1 MIGSRATAVLAVSAL
16 LANSAFAQ
24 PRQPSARDRQIA
36 SDLVKKAIA
45 RSNAGDHSGAIDIYL
60 QAYTIVPNSIL
71 LSNIGAEFQRSG
83 KPQEALRYFCMYLE
97 KDPAGTN
104 APYAISQ
111 ARSLQIQLGN
121 SDVDDRDVC
130 APPRPRPRPRRE
142 PKAPP
147 PEPEPEAPSKT
158 VMRGSE
164 PIDHVAP
171 QGNPTL
177 RYAAF
182 ATGIGG
188 LVAVGVG
195 SYAGLR
201 AASISDQITRQDP
214 KANWP
219 NEIRDLQRR
228 GQRYE
233 DVQIFT
239 LIGGGVL
246 LTTGVVLYMLSRQDT
261 ADHAGDK
268 TVRLV
273 PTRNG
278 VAVLGRF

>member
-1 MIGSRATAVLAVSAL
+1 MIGSRVTAMLAVSAL
-16 LANSAFAQ
+16 LANPAFAE
-24 PRQPSARDRQIA
+24 PKQPSTRDRQIA

-83 KPQEALRYFCMYLE
+83 KPQEALRYFCMYLD

-104 APYAISQ
+104 APYATSQ

-121 SDVDDRDVC
+121 RDVDDGDVC
-130 APPRPRPRPRRE
+130 APPRPRPKPHRE
-142 PKAPP
+142 PKPLS
-147 PEPEPEAPSKT
+147 PEPEPEAPPKT
-158 VMRGSE
+158 ATRGTE
-164 PIDHVAP
+164 PIDHETP

-195 SYAGLR
+195 SYAGVQ

-214 KANWP
+214 RANWP
-219 NEIRDLQRR
+219 DAIQDLQRR

-246 LTTGVVLYMLSRQDT
+246 LTTGVVLYMLSRQDAT
-261 ADHAGDK
+261 DHAGDK